1 MKQYCILIHYHEL
14 ALKKD
19 NKAWFEKI
27 FQKNIKEQ
35 INGLPYKNINTYAS
49 RVFIYGIDEQKWIE
63 YKKQLKNIM
72 GLKNAL
78 LVQKVDAKIEEIES
92 SSFDIIENLEFDTFR
107 ISTKRQDKGFKF
119 TSQEINQII
128 GGKIYQSTKKSV
140 SLKKPDL
147 NIIIEIVRGQAFV
160 GKDKIEGYGGLPN
173 GSGETAISLLSSG
186 IDSPVASF
194 QILKRGVN
202 LVYAH
207 FHSAP
212 ATNKQSILN
221 CKNIVN
227 TLSNFQKKSTLYIY
241 PILEI
246 QKQIMDKIDDK
257 FWVIIFR
264 RAMVNLSCMLAKELN
279 SKALITGENIG
290 QVSSQTLSNIHAIS
304 AISTLP
310 IIRPLAG
317 HTKEEII
324 NIAREIN
331 TYEDSIA
338 PHQDCCSFFLP
349 LHPALKAKLEKI
361 ELMESKLNLNEKYLE
376 SIQNREVYQT

>member
-1 MKQYCILIHYHEL
+1 MSQYCILIHYHEL
-14 ALKKD
+14 GLKKD
-19 NKAWFEKI
+19 NKSWFEKV
-27 FQKNIKEQ
+27 FQKNIRTHIQ
-35 INGLPYKNINTYAS
+35 TMQFKNINTYAS

-264 RAMVNLSCMLAKELN
+264 RAMVKLSCMLAKELN

-349 LHPALKAKLEKI
+349 LHPELKAKLEKI